1 MSAWIAVAS
10 ADHVAQGRQGGF
22 MQVCHGKQGPLLR
35 IEPGNTVIYYSPS
48 TRLGGGERLQ
58 AFTAVGVVRDVD
70 PYPFAMGGG
79 FAPFRRDVDWFVA
92 RQTPIRPL
100 LERLDLTRG
109 KSGWGSVFR
118 YGVVRI
124 TDADRD
130 VILDAMGAN

>member
-35 IEPGNTVIYYSPS
+35 IKSGNTVIYYSPS
-48 TRLGGGERLQ
+48 TRLRGGERLQ
-58 AFTAVGVVRDVD
+58 AFTAVGVVRDVA
-70 PYPFAMGGG
+70 PYPFDTGGG
-79 FAPFRRDVDWFVA
+79 FVPFRRDVDWFVA

-109 KSGWGSVFR
+109 KSAWGGVFR
-118 YGVVRI
+118 YGVVCI
-124 TDADRD
+124 SDADRD